1 MDEQQMA
8 PADVHRRYARHV
20 PAGSRSEVEELMPAS
35 QGGWWQWPSHA
46 DAWDSSIQPSEN
58 MILRTPWKN

>member
-1 MDEQQMA
+1 
-8 PADVHRRYARHV
+8 
-20 PAGSRSEVEELMPAS
+20 MPAS